1 MPRSTWFHATFGVA
15 LALYILIA
23 LDAAALAR
31 SLRVSPEPGALQI
44 AVALS
49 LEGDTLLL
57 APGLYC
63 EAPMS
68 TRVGP
73 TTLVLE
79 RPLVILGE
87 GGGEGE
93 DEAVL
98 HGGLAARVLL
108 IEPGAAGTVIQNVA
122 LRGGLAWAGGAIY
135 QRAALLRLVDCNLR
149 ENIARTDGGAI
160 YAEHGNLALEACVFD
175 GNRAGERGGGIFLTN
190 GAAQLSGCTLIGDDA
205 AAGGAIYLG
214 PGGQGQL
221 NSCLVVDGSAAR
233 GGWACV
239 EDGFLS
245 ARQSTFFGLPGEPE
259 SGGIVLRGALGS
271 AFIETSILCFAGAPA
286 LAGMRDGAAM
296 LVCCNVFGNRGGDWT
311 GMLAAQAGEGGNLS
325 ANPAF
330 CGLHRGNFGL
340 DPSSPCAP
348 ENNPCGELIG
358 ALDVGCTDSLPEDA
372 SAARSARED

>member
-1 MPRSTWFHATFGVA
+1 MPRSYRFRASLGVA
-15 LALYILIA
+15 LSLYVLVV
-23 LDAAALAR
+23 LDTAALAR
-31 SLRVSPEPGALQI
+31 SLRVSADSGKLQL
-44 AVALS
+44 AVAMS
-49 LEGDTLLL
+49 LEGDTLRL

-63 EAPMS
+63 EEPS
-68 TRVGP
+68 PTDLGP
-73 TTLVLE
+73 TMLVLD
-79 RPLVILGE
+79 RPLVIIGE

-93 DEAVL
+93 GEAVL
-98 HGGLAARVLL
+98 HGGLTARILL
-108 IEPGAAGTVIQNVA
+108 IEPEAAGTVIRNVA
-122 LRGGLAWAGGAIY
+122 LHGGLAWAGGAVY
-135 QRAALLRLVDCNLR
+135 QRSALLQLVNCSLR
-149 ENIARTDGGAI
+149 ENVAQTDGGAL
-160 YAEHGNLALEACVFD
+160 YAEQGNLVLEGCVFD

-205 AAGGAIYLG
+205 AAGGALYLG

-221 NSCLVVDGSAAR
+221 NSCLVVDGSAVR

-286 LAGMRDGAAM
+286 LAGLRDGAAM

-311 GMLAAQAGEGGNLS
+311 GMVAAQAEQGGNLS

-340 DPSSPCAP
+340 DPRSPCAP
-348 ENNPCGELIG
+348 ANNPCGELIG
-358 ALDVGCTDSLPEDA
+358 ALDVGCTDCEPEDA